1 MISFTLIVLIAVI
14 LGLIWKLLDLRSELR
29 EQVQENDELRKRG
42 SDFVANVSHEL
53 KTPLTSIKG
62 YTETL
67 KGMISKDPEKAR
79 EFLTKIEENSERLS
93 SLINDIL
100 DLSKIESPNIHL
112 EVEKFSVQPLLDE
125 IRDQF
130 VHRLSQRQQRL
141 VMNSEVEE
149 LAADRKLVDQ
159 ALSNLIENAHRYCP
173 EGALIEVVAT
183 KTSEAGHS
191 YSLFEVIDNGPG
203 ISQGDLP
210 RIFERFYR
218 ADKSRNRL
226 SGGTGLGLAIVKHIM
241 VSHGGLVRA
250 SSEKGRGSRFSLFF
264 PS

>member
-1 MISFTLIVLIAVI
+1 MISILIFLLLSSTLL
-14 LGLIWKLLDLRSELR
+14 LLWKLSDLRSRLK
-29 EQVQENDELRKRG
+29 EQVQENGELRKRG

-79 EFLTKIEENSERLS
+79 EFLNKIEENTERLS

-100 DLSKIESPNIHL
+100 DLSKIESANVHL
-112 EVEKFSVQPLLDE
+112 EIEKFEVQPLLDE

-130 VHRLSQRQQRL
+130 VHKLSQRQQRL
-141 VMNSEVEE
+141 VMSSEVEE
-149 LAADRKLVDQ
+149 LIADKKLVDQ

-173 EGALIEVVAT
+173 EGALIEVVGQT
-183 KTSEAGHS
+183 TFDGGHS
-191 YSLFEVIDNGPG
+191 YALFEVIDNGPG
-203 ISQGDLP
+203 ISEEDLP

-241 VSHGGLVRA
+241 VSHGGFVRA
-250 SSEKGRGSRFSLFF
+250 SSDKGRGSRFSLFF
-264 PS
+264 PD